1 VGRSDIE
8 AEFLDQP
15 RQPWRLALG
24 QLEHETRQRGGVDD
38 RMLERALQAA
48 PHEPGVEGIVAVLD
62 EHRALRETKKCTSR
76 VLELRGADQHGAI
89 DVMAL
94 ARVRVDRRAA
104 VDECVEEG
112 KRSIECEPLGADLE
126 DQERCIAGRLD
137 VEGDELRITERRLLF
152 HIGRVDRDLLPR
164 DQLGRTTGLEIQ
176 GLGRH
181 QRARASARRA
191 HAISSPVNPLSTST
205 ATA

>member
-1 VGRSDIE
+1 
-8 AEFLDQP
+8 
-15 RQPWRLALG
+15 
-24 QLEHETRQRGGVDD
+24 
-38 RMLERALQAA
+38 
-48 PHEPGVEGIVAVLD
+48 
-62 EHRALRETKKCTSR
+62 
-76 VLELRGADQHGAI
+76 
-89 DVMAL
+89 MAL

-112 KRSIECEPLGADLE
+112 ERAFEREPLSADLE
-126 DQERCIAGRLD
+126 DQERGIAGRLD
-137 VEGDELRITERRLLF
+137 VERDELRVRQRSLLF
-152 HIGRVDRDLLPR
+152 HLGRVDRDLLPG
-164 DQLGRTTGLEIQ
+164 DQLGRTSGLEIQ